1 MMHPTALRTSVLVQE
16 VDRELVLYDTA
27 RHVAHRLNGFTAR
40 VWNECDGR
48 ASVAEIARRVS
59 TEVEPVDEEMVH
71 VALDALREAGLL
83 TEAGVVT
90 RRAALRRM
98 AAVAGGVVAPLV
110 VSIAAP
116 TPADALSGR
125 KGAGP
130 NPPTPPKPPKKS
142 KKPKSK

>member
-48 ASVAEIARRVS
+48 ASAAEIAGRVS
-59 TEVEPVDEEMVH
+59 TDVEPVDEEMVH
-71 VALDALREAGLL
+71 AALDALREAGLL
-83 TEAGVVT
+83 ADAGAVT
-90 RRAALRRM
+90 RRAAVRRM

-116 TPADALSGR
+116 TPADALSGGKRPGRNPR
-125 KGAGP
+125 KP
-130 NPPTPPKPPKKS
+130 SRPPS
-142 KKPKSK
+142 RRSNGR